1 MPFKMK
7 YSSPLSKINEGPGDN
22 TKKSKGKLTE
32 SQTENLAN
40 TINEMHGEKISTPT
54 GVNLGKFSKYVKR
67 STNRLQEGGAI
78 PTYNAAGGITPQQ
91 FDNYS
96 KQIQKENP
104 DIKAQF
110 KYK

>member
-7 YSSPLSKINEGPGDN
+7 YSSPLSKINKGPGDD
-22 TKKSKGKLTE
+22 TKKSKGRLTE
-32 SQTENLAN
+32 SQTENLVS
-40 TINEMHGEKISTPT
+40 TINEMHGEKIPTPT

-67 STNRLQEGGAI
+67 STNRLQEGGPI
-78 PTYNAAGGITPQQ
+78 PTYKPAPGVTPQQ
-91 FDNYS
+91 FENYS
-96 KQIQKENP
+96 KQIQEKNP

>member
-32 SQTENLAN
+32 TETKNLVDA
-40 TINEMHGEKISTPT
+40 INKKYGGEKPTPQ
-54 GVNLGKFSKYVKR
+54 GVNLGKFSKFVKR

-78 PTYNAAGGITPQQ
+78 PTYKPAKGVTPQQ
-91 FDNYS
+91 FENYS

>member
-7 YSSPLSKINEGPGDN
+7 YSSPLSKINEGPGDD
-22 TKKSKGKLTE
+22 TKKSKGRLTE

-40 TINEMHGEKISTPT
+40 TINEMHGERISTPT

-78 PTYNAAGGITPQQ
+78 PTYNASGEITPQQ
-91 FDNYS
+91 FENYS
-96 KQIQKENP
+96 NQIKKENP
-104 DIKAQF
+104 GIKAQF